1 MYLIGIVAD
10 QVDAAASFVHQVF
23 FFQRIRN
30 NLRVK
35 ACAFIRYADGK
46 NVVFQDRNYSDLLF
60 LLKIISMHNGIVDG
74 FAEAKHHVAALFV
87 AACNMMLYTT
97 HNGWVHLTLIYKRF
111 QTTFLN
117 LHCSNDYTLYT

>member
-1 MYLIGIVAD
+1 MYLIGIVAE
-10 QVDAAASFVHQVF
+10 QVDAAASFVHKVF
-23 FFQRIRN
+23 LFQRIRN

-60 LLKIISMHNGIVDG
+60 FLKIISMHNGIVDG

-87 AACNMMLYTT
+87 AAGNMLLKTT
-97 HNGWVHLTLIYKRF
+97 HKGWELFHLFKRR
-111 QTTFLN
+111 L
-117 LHCSNDYTLYT
+117 